1 MIKEQIQECIQKI
14 LDNEL
19 GGISTNNCP
28 RGGIEKYGYMTA
40 YRLSKYV
47 NFYRTRRISLDDF
60 LISLRN
66 YLLVF
71 QTAVR
76 LPIDIDIT
84 DNKYGLRID
93 SEGLCYATLNLPDYL
108 NIDIIKQGFMVDY
121 VEPEKDE
128 RYFLGVTPNIY
139 RLTGFQRFKSI
150 RQKLAVNG
158 ALNMPEGYT
167 ALVSLPTGGGKSL
180 ITQAMA
186 YQKNDGLTITVVP
199 TVSLAMDQVRVAR
212 DNIRVAFKAEI
223 ACYYSDLASEEKRS
237 IIDRIKD
244 RKLRLLFISPEAL
257 IKNEVFKQVIETAN
271 DAGYL
276 RNLIIDEAHIVIEWG
291 NFFRVDYQ
299 CLEPWRNNLYEK
311 NSKLKT
317 VLLSATYERTTV
329 KILQSMFATGDKWIE
344 IRCDALRREPRFEL
358 VSATSY
364 RDKNEKTREL
374 LRCLPRPMVVYVMR
388 PDQAEKVK
396 EMAADIGI
404 TNVET
409 FTGKTKSDERSR
421 IIEEW
426 SENKFDI
433 IIATS
438 AFGVG
443 VDKSDVRTV
452 LHLYVPDNPN
462 AYYQELGRG
471 GRDGLP
477 CLSVMCVYPEEDL
490 ESAFVMTDKVLG
502 SEKILGR
509 WESML
514 NSHTS
519 TRGIDSYTLDTS
531 VKPNYNSV
539 DYAEDTSTVDQ
550 KWNIYVILLLR
561 RYNLIKILDMVVDP
575 HTQVYFIRISIL
587 DKRLLQTSEDTKLLI
602 EDVRTKEWNKN
613 ERAFKTM
620 SRAVKLGKRMCWSE
634 MFFNSTYS
642 MVSEYCAGCDNH
654 KNIVESDPNRF
665 ELVKKIPAPTRNFSV
680 ELNNMFASSNEAIL
694 FADSDNTELI
704 GNALTILPAD
714 RETQGVLEAF
724 LAYVTLGNGSWNF
737 DNSAMMVY
745 RVQTWV
751 GKWKKTIIQTVNV
764 FDNQSV
770 DYQDCAIATE
780 MIREIMQG
788 VFTGTKV
795 EGIPT
800 TNLMAKNLKKTVQN
814 SHCTE
819 WKSLVNMLLNNDE
832 KVKDVITQY
841 YNIIQGNLKSS
852 QVFIRAT
859 EFNSD
864 VRKVQKAKLLIPD
877 EQILLNDPIPQ
888 RREIREIYEKIYTR
902 IPKVAEAEKE
912 KANRLLEQIGMYLDY
927 EDIDDEDIEDLID
940 KIKLF
945 YETASSSLVNIH
957 GNIQVLDGIKKDAKT
972 ISVAFSEVE
981 KGIASTDDLDTLLM
995 FSKDPLS
1002 KIERILSTL
1011 QAVQKDIEYVARDVE
1026 KRRGNIFVDNGGDLS
1041 TRYVESRNTIEA
1053 DSKTVMDWKVM

>member
-888 RREIREIYEKIYTR
+888 LREIREIYEKIYTR

>member
-1 MIKEQIQECIQKI
+1 MIKEQIEECIQKI

-19 GGISTNNCP
+19 GGISADNCP
-28 RGGIEKYGYMTA
+28 KDGIEKYRYMTA
-40 YRLSKYV
+40 FRLSK
-47 NFYRTRRISLDDF
+47 FIKMYRARRISKDDL

-71 QTAVR
+71 QTSVH
-76 LPIDIDIT
+76 LPEDIDIK
-84 DNKYGLRID
+84 DNPYGLRID
-93 SEGLCYATLNLPDYL
+93 SEGLCYATLNLPDYM
-108 NIDIIKQGFMVDY
+108 NTDIIKQGFMEDY
-121 VEPEKDE
+121 IESKKEE

-139 RLTGFQRFKSI
+139 RLTGFKKFKSI

-180 ITQAMA
+180 ITQTMA
-186 YQKNDGLTITVVP
+186 YQKKDGLTITIVP
-199 TVSLAMDQVRVAR
+199 TVSLAMDQVRVAK
-212 DNIRVAFKAEI
+212 DNIKVAMESEI
-223 ACYYSDLASEEKRS
+223 ACYYSDLSKEEKRS
-237 IIDRIKD
+237 IIDRIKN

-257 IKNEVFKQVIETAN
+257 IKNEVFKQVIDVAN
-271 DAGYL
+271 DSGYL

-317 VLLSATYERTTV
+317 VLLSATYEKNTV

-358 VSATSY
+358 VNATSF

-409 FTGKTKSDERSR
+409 FTGKTKADERSR
-421 IIEEW
+421 IIDEW
-426 SENKFDI
+426 SENEFDI
-433 IIATS
+433 IVATS

-477 CLSVMCVYPEEDL
+477 CLSVMCVYPDEDL

-502 SEKILGR
+502 SDKILGR
-509 WESML
+509 WDSML

-519 TRGIDSYTLDTS
+519 TRGIDYCTLDTS

-575 HTQVYFIRISIL
+575 KTQVYFIRVSIL
-587 DKRLLQTSEDTKLLI
+587 DKRLLQITDQTKALI
-602 EDVRTKEWNKN
+602 EEVRAKEWTKN
-613 ERAFKTM
+613 EKDFKTM
-620 SRAVKLGKRMCWSE
+620 SRAVKQGKRMCWSE

-654 KNIVESDPNRF
+654 KNIVDSDPMRF
-665 ELVKKIPAPTRNFSV
+665 ELVKKVPAPTRKFSV
-680 ELNNMFASSNEAIL
+680 ELDNMFASSNEAIL
-694 FADSDNTELI
+694 FSDIDNTELI
-704 GNALTILPAD
+704 GRVINRGFSTVIINDEEQSSYFNLLNSISEWTDVNLLGMNEFMRLVEHGDYYYFAGDAV
-714 RETQGVLEAF
+714 VLYGNTEQDIYKK
-724 LAYVTLGNGSWNF
+724 LSRLRKTLGTREVRLLHVFREDIYCNE
-737 DNSAMMVY
+737 
-745 RVQTWV
+745 
-751 GKWKKTIIQTVNV
+751 VN
-764 FDNQSV
+764 
-770 DYQDCAIATE
+770 
-780 MIREIMQG
+780 
-788 VFTGTKV
+788 
-795 EGIPT
+795 
-800 TNLMAKNLKKTVQN
+800 KTV
-814 SHCTE
+814 S
-819 WKSLVNMLLNNDE
+819 SIVDGS
-832 KVKDVITQY
+832 VI
-841 YNIIQGNLKSS
+841 
-852 QVFIRAT
+852 
-859 EFNSD
+859 E
-864 VRKVQKAKLLIPD
+864 
-877 EQILLNDPIPQ
+877 E
-888 RREIREIYEKIYTR
+888 
-902 IPKVAEAEKE
+902 
-912 KANRLLEQIGMYLDY
+912 YL
-927 EDIDDEDIEDLID
+927 
-940 KIKLF
+940 
-945 YETASSSLVNIH
+945 
-957 GNIQVLDGIKKDAKT
+957 
-972 ISVAFSEVE
+972 
-981 KGIASTDDLDTLLM
+981 
-995 FSKDPLS
+995 
-1002 KIERILSTL
+1002 IER
-1011 QAVQKDIEYVARDVE
+1011 
-1026 KRRGNIFVDNGGDLS
+1026 
-1041 TRYVESRNTIEA
+1041 
-1053 DSKTVMDWKVM
+1053 M